1 MLWSMQPQLRP
12 DSPCPVPAWLAAQLG
27 LPTALPLP
35 LLPLHV
41 TETPRLP
48 EPASELALHHTVMS
62 QTQLQPLQQ
71 LLILRHGA

>member
-1 MLWSMQPQLRP
+1 MQPQLRP

-27 LPTALPLP
+27 LPAALPLP

-48 EPASELALHHTVMS
+48 EPASELALYHTQMS
-62 QTQLQPLQQ
+62 QTQLQPL
-71 LLILRHGA
+71 L